1 MRDKGFDQLPV
12 KSSASPTTSRLV
24 GLVTLGNLLSWIG
37 SGRCSPDS
45 PASEAM
51 FDFSKISEVIGDP
64 NDITDSSAKV
74 ANALKDDDYGSGGE
88 KHRRKEFVEITMDTP
103 LTRLS
108 RFFEWN
114 SAAVVTQRSSSGELQ
129 PQAVV
134 TKVDLLTYLVRQSKM
149 NGHS

>member
-1 MRDKGFDQLPV
+1 
-12 KSSASPTTSRLV
+12 
-24 GLVTLGNLLSWIG
+24 
-37 SGRCSPDS
+37 
-45 PASEAM
+45 M

-64 NDITDSSAKV
+64 NDITDSSAKS
-74 ANALKDDDYGSGGE
+74 ARGLKDDDYGSGGE

-114 SAAVVTQRSSSGELQ
+114 SAAVVTQRSDSGELQ

-134 TKVDLLTYLVRQSKM
+134 TKVDLLTFLVRQSRM
-149 NGHS
+149 NGQS